1 MTEQEA
7 IAIIINTIPK
17 TCKMA
22 NGRLKGGYD
31 DWDSQEGK
39 AIKVAI
45 DVFEE
50 IQQYRAIGTPDGCRA
65 AVEKQKAKKPKKTES
80 EGYRYTDTYRCPN
93 CGGNFSGTGI
103 ANYCYHCGQ
112 KLDWGD
118 VE

>member
-1 MTEQEA
+1 M
-7 IAIIINTIPK
+7 IKGIIKSEMQAHEDAVHN
-17 TCKMA
+17 A
-22 NGRLKGGYD
+22 ELLDEY
-31 DWDSQEGK
+31 
-39 AIKVAI
+39 
-45 DVFEE
+45 EE
-50 IQQYRAIGTPDGCRA
+50 IGTIEECRE